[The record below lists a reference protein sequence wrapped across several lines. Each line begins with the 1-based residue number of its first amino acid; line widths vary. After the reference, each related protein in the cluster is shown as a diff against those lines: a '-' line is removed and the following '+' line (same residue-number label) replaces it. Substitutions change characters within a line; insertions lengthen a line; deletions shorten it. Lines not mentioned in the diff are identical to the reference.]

1 MVDPFRRREAV
12 GELEHE
18 GPGGHAAKAGPATI
32 DGMEPVLV
40 ALMVI
45 LLLLGGVVAL
55 YLLRKA
61 VDSQQDR

>member
-1 MVDPFRRREAV
+1 MV
-12 GELEHE
+12 
-18 GPGGHAAKAGPATI
+18 
-32 DGMEPVLV
+32 GMEPVLV

-61 VDSQQDR
+61 VDSQHDR

>member
-1 MVDPFRRREAV
+1 MQLEAWC
-12 GELEHE
+12 
-18 GPGGHAAKAGPATI
+18 PGTI
-32 DGMEPVLV
+32 LGMEPVLV

-45 LLLLGGVVAL
+45 LLLLGGVVAI